1 MSSITLSAGVR
12 SNLLSL
18 QGTANLL
25 EQTQNRLATGKKV
38 NGPLDDAAA
47 FFTAQGLNSRAN
59 DLSSITQGMQ
69 NGMKT
74 IDAASK
80 GIDSISTTMETMIGQ
95 VRQALQDPGNATSR
109 STGFTI
115 AEEDFTSASIIVGS
129 GADAVTA
136 NLDTS
141 SLDFATQTGTDA
153 AARANAVAEVIN
165 GNSDLATAGVS
176 AEVNDSDELVIVN
189 DSGRELTLSDGGT
202 AATQVFG
209 ATPANVAAVDPAN
222 MSDTRQ
228 SLMNSYNDLRTE
240 LDALARDSGYNG
252 NNLLMGDALEV
263 VFNELTGNDRTSFE
277 ISSKQADGTAF
288 GNITSDR
295 LGGVAGTANNFGSN
309 YELESMLEGMQDG
322 VSELRSLSSQLG
334 TAQTIVENR
343 ESFTKEMVNT
353 LQAGADGLTLADMNE
368 EAANN
373 LALQT
378 KQQLGQSALGLAIQN
393 DQSILQLLR

>member
-1 MSSITLSAGVR
+1 
-12 SNLLSL
+12 
-18 QGTANLL
+18 
-25 EQTQNRLATGKKV
+25 
-38 NGPLDDAAA
+38 
-47 FFTAQGLNSRAN
+47 
-59 DLSSITQGMQ
+59 
-69 NGMKT
+69 
-74 IDAASK
+74 
-80 GIDSISTTMETMIGQ
+80 
-95 VRQALQDPGNATSR
+95 
-109 STGFTI
+109 
-115 AEEDFTSASIIVGS
+115 
-129 GADAVTA
+129 
-136 NLDTS
+136 
-141 SLDFATQTGTDA
+141 
-153 AARANAVAEVIN
+153 
-165 GNSDLATAGVS
+165 DLATAGVS

-209 ATPANVAAVDPAN
+209 ATPANVAAVDAAN

>member
-165 GNSDLATAGVS
+165 GNSDLA
-176 AEVNDSDELVIVN
+176 
-189 DSGRELTLSDGGT
+189 
-202 AATQVFG
+202 
-209 ATPANVAAVDPAN
+209 
-222 MSDTRQ
+222 
-228 SLMNSYNDLRTE
+228 
-240 LDALARDSGYNG
+240 
-252 NNLLMGDALEV
+252 
-263 VFNELTGNDRTSFE
+263 
-277 ISSKQADGTAF
+277 
-288 GNITSDR
+288 
-295 LGGVAGTANNFGSN
+295 
-309 YELESMLEGMQDG
+309 
-322 VSELRSLSSQLG
+322 
-334 TAQTIVENR
+334 
-343 ESFTKEMVNT
+343 
-353 LQAGADGLTLADMNE
+353 
-368 EAANN
+368 
-373 LALQT
+373 
-378 KQQLGQSALGLAIQN
+378 
-393 DQSILQLLR
+393 

>member
-1 MSSITLSAGVR
+1 MSAINLSAGVR

-18 QGTANLL
+18 QGTAGLL

-95 VRQALQDPGNATSR
+95 VRQALQDPGNAT
-109 STGFTI
+109 
-115 AEEDFTSASIIVGS
+115 ASINIGTVAASDFDDGNNITIGS
-129 GADAVTA
+129 GDDEVSVDITLDLSGATGDTAAERAQAAVDYINEKDDLTT
-136 NLDTS
+136 NGIT
-141 SLDFATQTGTDA
+141 
-153 AARANAVAEVIN
+153 AEVD
-165 GNSDLATAGVS
+165 GD
-176 AEVNDSDELVIVN
+176 EVILVN
-189 DSGRELTLSDGGT
+189 NSGREVALNAGTTDFFGGET
-202 AATQVFG
+202 SI
-209 ATPANVAAVDPAN
+209 AAVDAAN

-263 VFNELTGNDRTSFE
+263 VFNELTGDDRTSFE
-277 ISSKQADGTAF
+277 ISAKQADGTAF

-295 LGGVAGTANNFGSN
+295 LGGVEGTANNFGSN

>member
-1 MSSITLSAGVR
+1 MSAINLSAGVR

-18 QGTANLL
+18 QGTAGLL

-95 VRQALQDPGNATSR
+95 VRQALQDPGSEPPESEA
-109 STGFTI
+109 I
-115 AEEDFTSASIIVGS
+115 APPADDSSGDFTLEATVDGTMVSFTLTEATDLQGTQ
-129 GADAVTA
+129 AENAELAVNT
-136 NLDTS
+136 
-141 SLDFATQTGTDA
+141 
-153 AARANAVAEVIN
+153 IN
-165 GNSDLATAGVS
+165 
-176 AEVNDSDELVIVN
+176 NDSDFQNAGLSAKLNDAGDEFIVVN
-189 DSGRELTLSDGGT
+189 ESGQEVALEDGSGGALGGGT
-202 AATQVFG
+202 IDAAGDITD
-209 ATPANVAAVDPAN
+209 A
-222 MSDTRQ
+222 RQ
-228 SLMNSYNDLRTE
+228 ALMNSYNDLRTE
-240 LDALARDSGYNG
+240 LNALSADSGYNG

-263 VFNELTGNDRTSFE
+263 VFNELTGDDRTSFE
-277 ISSKQADGTAF
+277 VSAKQADGTAF
-288 GNITSDR
+288 GNVTADR
-295 LGGVAGTANNFGSN
+295 LGGAEGTETMFASN
-309 YELESMLEGMQDG
+309 TNLESRLEALQSG

-393 DQSILQLLR
+393 DQSVLQLLR

>member
-1 MSSITLSAGVR
+1 MSAINLSAGVR

-18 QGTANLL
+18 QGTAGLL

-80 GIDSISTTMETMIGQ
+80 GIDSISKTMETMIGQ
-95 VRQALQDPGNATSR
+95 ARQALQDPIEATR
-109 STGFTI
+109 TDAITGPGAGGTTFTVDI
-115 AEEDFTSASIIVGS
+115 TVGS
-129 GADAVTA
+129 ADAINFDVTVADDAGEVEA
-136 NLDTS
+136 N
-141 SLDFATQTGTDA
+141 TQAIVDG
-153 AARANAVAEVIN
+153 IN
-165 GNSDLATAGVS
+165 GNEDLQAAGVS
-176 AEVNDSDELVIVN
+176 AELEDNGTSYRIVN
-189 DSGRELTLSDGGT
+189 DSGETLEFAEGLS
-202 AATQVFG
+202 A
-209 ATPANVAAVDPAN
+209 VADLDPPEITDA
-222 MSDTRQ
+222 RQ
-228 SLMNSYNDLRTE
+228 ALMNSYNDLRTE
-240 LDALARDSGYNG
+240 LDALAADSGYNG

-263 VFNELTGNDRTSFE
+263 VFNELTGDDRTSFTV
-277 ISSKQADGTAF
+277 SAKQADGTAF
-288 GNITSDR
+288 GNVTADR
-295 LGGVAGTANNFGSN
+295 LGGAEGDAATFTSN
-309 YELESMLEGMQDG
+309 TNLESRIESLQSG

-393 DQSILQLLR
+393 DQSVLQLLR

>member
-1 MSSITLSAGVR
+1 MSAINLSAGVR

-18 QGTANLL
+18 QGTAGLL

-95 VRQALQDPGNATSR
+95 VRQALQDPGSEPPESAGITAPADDSTAFVVEAAVGGGAAFDVTIATGDLSATDQAANAQTVVDAINGDANFQSNNLTAQLDDAG
-109 STGFTI
+109 TGFTI
-115 AEEDFTSASIIVGS
+115 VNESGQEVVLTEGASS
-129 GADAVTA
+129 GGTIDAVGD
-136 NLDTS
+136 L
-141 SLDFATQTGTDA
+141 TDA
-153 AARANAVAEVIN
+153 
-165 GNSDLATAGVS
+165 
-176 AEVNDSDELVIVN
+176 
-189 DSGRELTLSDGGT
+189 
-202 AATQVFG
+202 
-209 ATPANVAAVDPAN
+209 
-222 MSDTRQ
+222 RQ
-228 SLMNSYNDLRTE
+228 ALMNSYNDLRTE
-240 LDALARDSGYNG
+240 LNALSADSGYNG

-263 VFNELTGNDRTSFE
+263 VFNELTGDDRTSFTV
-277 ISSKQADGTAF
+277 SAKQADGTAF
-288 GNITSDR
+288 GNVTADR
-295 LGGVAGTANNFGSN
+295 LGGAEGDATTFASN
-309 YELESMLEGMQDG
+309 VNLESRLEALQSG

-393 DQSILQLLR
+393 DQSVLQLLR